1 MDNIGYSGLMES
13 LFHSVVDAPGED
25 LCGEAGNTVFRALSE
40 RMDRD
45 TYFDLEDQISAG
57 FRENAYNGF
66 CSGFR
71 CAALLLLGDRRLP
84 DVQGEAGN
92 GQGNLL

>member
-1 MDNIGYSGLMES
+1 MDSMGYSELMERI
-13 LFHSVVDAPGED
+13 FNSVVDVPGVD
-25 LCGEAGNTVFRALSE
+25 LCGEDASMALQTLSE

-45 TYFDLEDQISAG
+45 DYFDIECQVSAG

-71 CAALLLLGDRRLP
+71 CAVLLLLGE
-84 DVQGEAGN
+84 QAFTG
-92 GQGNLL
+92 